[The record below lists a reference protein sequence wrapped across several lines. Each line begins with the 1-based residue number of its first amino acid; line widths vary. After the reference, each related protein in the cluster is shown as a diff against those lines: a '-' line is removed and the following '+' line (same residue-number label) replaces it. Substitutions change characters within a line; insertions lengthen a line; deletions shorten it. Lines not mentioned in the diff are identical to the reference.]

1 MNITYES
8 NQMPRPKSK
17 ERILEEL
24 TSQLKMI
31 NTTIDKLNI
40 QRVEVLHKIHKLKTE
55 IKLELAKKGNTNVNQ

>member
-8 NQMPRPKSK
+8 NQMPRPKNK

-55 IKLELAKKGNTNVNQ
+55 IKLELAKKENTNVNQ